1 MKNVNFTEGVPM
13 INETQGN
20 LGEIKINHSVVA
32 NIARIAA
39 TEIDGVYSTG
49 TNFVEGITEF
59 FSKKDSDRGIRVS
72 EDEAGDYLI
81 EIRVVLRF
89 GVSLAK
95 VAVQIQ
101 ENIRDKVS
109 KMTMKNVS
117 RVDVIIDGVR
127 NDENPKSQSNP
138 NPEDSIS

>member
-1 MKNVNFTEGVPM
+1 MKDINFTEGIPM
-13 INETQGN
+13 INESQGN

-49 TNFVEGITEF
+49 SNFVEGIAEF
-59 FSKKDSDRGIRVS
+59 FSKKDSDRGISVS
-72 EDEAGDYLI
+72 EDEVGDYII

-89 GVSLAK
+89 GVSLGK
-95 VAVQIQ
+95 VGLQIQ
-101 ENIRDKVS
+101 ENVRDKVS

-127 NDENPKSQSNP
+127 NEDQPKPQTNP
-138 NPEDSIS
+138 NPEDSIA

>member
-1 MKNVNFTEGVPM
+1 MKNVNFTEGIPM
-13 INETQGN
+13 INENPGN
-20 LGEIKINHSVVA
+20 LGDIRINHSVVA
-32 NIARIAA
+32 NITRIAA
-39 TEIDGVYSTG
+39 TEIDGVYSIG
-49 TNFVEGITEF
+49 PNFVEGLTEL

-81 EIRVVLRF
+81 EIRVILRF

-95 VAVQIQ
+95 IAVQIQ
-101 ENIRDKVS
+101 ENVREKVS

-127 NDENPKSQSNP
+127 TDDQPQKLPSS

>member
-1 MKNVNFTEGVPM
+1 MKDVNYTDGIPM
-13 INETQGN
+13 INETQGS

-72 EDEAGDYLI
+72 EDEVGDYLI

-101 ENIRDKVS
+101 ENVRDKVS

-117 RVDVIIDGVR
+117 RVDVVIDGVR
-127 NDENPKSQSNP
+127 NDDNPKPKSNP
-138 NPEDSIS
+138 NPEDSIG

>member
-1 MKNVNFTEGVPM
+1 M